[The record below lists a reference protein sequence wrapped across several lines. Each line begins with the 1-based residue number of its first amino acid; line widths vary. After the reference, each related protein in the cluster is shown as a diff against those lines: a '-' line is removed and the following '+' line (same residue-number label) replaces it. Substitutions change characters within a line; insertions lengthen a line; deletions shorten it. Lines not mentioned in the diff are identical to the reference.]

1 MKVDRER
8 LLQAVGGHA
17 FDWVWSRI
25 RARMEAGQPL
35 SGTVRHPR
43 PSEEERGGLA
53 RLLGR
58 PLRGEGISLR
68 LEELESLLLRGG
80 LAPDLRAAA
89 EALGGPVRPV
99 REERER
105 TEQAWEELY
114 SSAVARVARHGA
126 GGQLWLEEL
135 RQGGLLKRAS
145 RGELMEAARLLE
157 LALEVAARLPAG
169 GMSLAE
175 LAAAVGRDSHALDE
189 GRPLGT
195 LCVRLAARLGG
206 VEGWETA
213 EKRRD
218 AWASVGVLCDELSAP
233 GLVLN
238 LRAGPGGV
246 TGRVMALHAEAGEP
260 QRLSIRQLL
269 REPPRFSVEHTGPL
283 VSICENPNV
292 VAAAAN
298 RLGATASPLI
308 CTEGQPKTAV
318 MLLLRALSA
327 AGVALR
333 FHVDFD
339 WAGLRIGNLLARRY
353 GARPWRMTAADYRS
367 VPGEVELGEDAVV
380 VEWAPELSEAMRLT
394 GRAVYEEQVLEGLL
408 EDLRPACSG

>member
-1 MKVDRER
+1 VTVDRER
-8 LLQAVGGHA
+8 LAQALGGEA
-17 FDWVWSRI
+17 LGWLWSRV
-25 RARMEAGQPL
+25 RARLESGEPL
-35 SGTVRHPR
+35 RGTVRHTR
-43 PSEEERGGLA
+43 PSQAERDGLS

-58 PLRGEGISLR
+58 TMRGEGISVR
-68 LEELESLLLRGG
+68 LEDLEALLRRAG

-89 EALGGPVRPV
+89 EALGGPVRPL

-105 TEQAWEELY
+105 AEQAWEELY
-114 SSAVARVARHGA
+114 ASAEPRVAKYGA
-126 GGQLWLEEL
+126 GGRAWWEEL
-135 RQGGLLKRAS
+135 RQGGLLKRAG
-145 RGELMEAARLLE
+145 RGDFTEAARLLA

-169 GMSLAE
+169 GMPLAE

-238 LRAGPGGV
+238 LRAEPANM
-246 TGRVMALHAEAGEP
+246 TGRLMAMHAEAGEP

-269 REPPRFSVEHTGPL
+269 RTPPRFAPEHTGPA
-283 VSICENPNV
+283 VFICENPNV

-298 RLGATASPLI
+298 QHGASAAPLL
-308 CTEGQPKTAV
+308 CTEGQPKTAIN
-318 MLLLRALSA
+318 LLLNALRG

-339 WAGLRIGNLLARRY
+339 WDGLRIGNLLARRY
-353 GARPWRMTAADYRS
+353 GARPWRMTRTEYLS
-367 VPGEVELGEDAVV
+367 VQGAVDLRKEFV
-380 VEWAPELSEAMRLT
+380 VAEWEPELSEAMRHT
-394 GRAVYEEQVLEGLL
+394 GRAVHEEQVLGALL
-408 EDLRPACSG
+408 TDLRRE